1 MISRRTVLLLGVSQ
15 LVSWGI
21 TYYLIGGFGELM
33 AADLGWGRDL
43 VYGGFALALLVMGL
57 LSPLAGRLIDRHGG
71 RKVMTAGALLNAV
84 GCAGLAYSHDV
95 AAYYLAWLCLGVGM
109 RLTLYDA
116 AFATLARLG
125 GVNARGPI
133 SQITLLG
140 GLASTAFWPIGHLIA
155 ERFGWRHAVLA
166 YAGFALLTA
175 LLHLAI
181 PQGRHADGAASMQAP
196 QRQPLAGNRRELL
209 VAGGLY
215 ALITALA
222 NFLNAGMSS
231 HMIGILA
238 GLGVAASVSV
248 WISTLRGVGQSAA
261 RLCEVLFGRRVEPLL
276 LNSAACLFMPLAFA
290 AGLYGGGYT
299 FAAIAFAFFYG
310 ASNGILTITRGTLP
324 LVLFDPR
331 AYGTLVGR
339 LVAPSFVL
347 SAAAPLVYAMVIER
361 YGEDAGL
368 YMSIVVAV
376 LMLGAALLLH
386 LRFTRPSGAGRPAD
400 GSKRPA

>member
-1 MISRRTVLLLGVSQ
+1 
-15 LVSWGI
+15 
-21 TYYLIGGFGELM
+21 
-33 AADLGWGRDL
+33 
-43 VYGGFALALLVMGL
+43 
-57 LSPLAGRLIDRHGG
+57 
-71 RKVMTAGALLNAV
+71 LLNAA
-84 GCAGLAYSHDV
+84 GCAGLAYSHGV

-125 GVNARGPI
+125 GVHARGPI

-140 GLASTAFWPIGHLIA
+140 GLASTAFWPIGHLMA
-155 ERFGWRHAVLA
+155 DQFGWRHAVLA
-166 YAGFALLTA
+166 YAGLALFTA

-181 PQGRHADGAASMQAP
+181 PQGRHDDSAGSTQAQ
-196 QRQPLAGNRRELL
+196 QRRPLAGNPRDFLF
-209 VAGGLY
+209 AGGLY
-215 ALITALA
+215 ALVTALA

-238 GLGVAASVSV
+238 GLGLAASVSV
-248 WISTLRGVGQSAA
+248 WIATLRGIGQSAA

-276 LNSAACLFMPLAFA
+276 LNSAACLFMPLSFA
-290 AGLYGGGYT
+290 AGLYSGG
-299 FAAIAFAFFYG
+299 FDMAAIAFAFFYG
-310 ASNGILTITRGTLP
+310 ACNGILTITRGTLP

-331 AYGTLVGR
+331 AYGALVGR

-347 SAAAPLVYAMVIER
+347 SAAAPLLYAMVIER

-368 YMSIVVAV
+368 YMSIAVAA
-376 LMLGAALLLH
+376 LMLCAALLLQA
-386 LRFTRPSGAGRPAD
+386 RFKRPSAAGRPAG